1 MLLKCM
7 IVDDEYPARVL
18 LNDYA
23 NKLPLLQVVASC
35 KTALEAMAVLRQQPI
50 DLIFLDIQMPELTG
64 LEFLQSLAHPPLVIF
79 TTAYADYALKG
90 YELNVVDYLL
100 KPFSFERFVQAVNKA
115 AERFQLSHGS
125 SVTPPAPIAPA
136 EQKPF
141 IVIKAD
147 HKLHRIYYDDILF
160 IEGLREYVAFHTLSG
175 KIITLESLKK
185 LEDLLPTDTFIRVH
199 KSYIVNKKKV
209 KSLYGNQ
216 LDIAGHWIPI
226 GKLYRDE
233 VVKHLFS

>member
-1 MLLKCM
+1 MLLRCM
-7 IVDDEYPARVL
+7 IIDDEYPARVL

-23 NKLPLLQVVASC
+23 SKLPLLQVVASC
-35 KTALEAMAVLRQQPI
+35 KTALEAMAVLREQTV

-64 LEFLQSLAHPPLVIF
+64 LEFLQSLTHPPLVIF

-115 AERFQLSHGS
+115 AERFQLSQS
-125 SVTPPAPIAPA
+125 TPSATPSPIIQP
-136 EQKPF
+136 EQKSF
-141 IVIKAD
+141 IVVKAD
-147 HKLHRIYYDDILF
+147 HKLHRIAYEDILF
-160 IEGLREYVAFHTLSG
+160 IEGLREYVAFHTISG
-175 KIITLESLKK
+175 KVITLESLKK
-185 LEDLLPTDTFIRVH
+185 LEEMLPSETFIRVH

>member
-1 MLLKCM
+1 MTLKCL

-23 NKLPLLQVVASC
+23 KKLPLLEVVGLC
-35 KTALEAMAVLRQQPI
+35 KTALEATAVIREQQI

-64 LEFLQSLAHPPLVIF
+64 LEFLQTLAQPPLVILS
-79 TTAYADYALKG
+79 TAYADYALKG

-115 AERFQLSHGS
+115 AEWFQLKQQATTGNA
-125 SVTPPAPIAPA
+125 TPSADAS
-136 EQKPF
+136 KPF
-141 IVIKAD
+141 IVVKAD
-147 HKLHRIYYDDILF
+147 YKLHRIFYDDILF
-160 IEGLREYVAFHTLSG
+160 IEGLREYVAFHTNSG
-175 KIITLESLKK
+175 KIITLESLRN
-185 LEDLLPTDTFIRVH
+185 LEETLPADMFIRVH
-199 KSYIVNKKKV
+199 KSYIVNKTKV

-216 LDIAGHWIPI
+216 LDIAGQWIPI

>member
-35 KTALEAMAVLRQQPI
+35 KTALEAMAVLREQSV

-64 LEFLQSLAHPPLVIF
+64 LEFLQSLAHPPLVIL

-115 AERFQLSHGS
+115 AERFQLSQGTTHVS
-125 SVTPPAPIAPA
+125 SIASAPP
-136 EQKPF
+136 EQKSF
-141 IVIKAD
+141 IVVKAD

-160 IEGLREYVAFHTLSG
+160 IEGLREYVAFHTAFG

-185 LEDLLPTDTFIRVH
+185 LEDLLPADTFIRVH